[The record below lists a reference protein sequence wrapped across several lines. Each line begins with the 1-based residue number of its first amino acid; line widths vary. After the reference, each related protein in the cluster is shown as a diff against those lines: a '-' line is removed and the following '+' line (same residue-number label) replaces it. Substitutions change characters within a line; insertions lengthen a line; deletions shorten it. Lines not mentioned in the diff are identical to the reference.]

1 MTVREIINALL
12 KYEPDEQCEIVENV
26 GSYGEEVS
34 YRLAIYY
41 NWKGQLIVLF
51 NTYFVRIT
59 YEKFIVF
66 PLH

>member
-34 YRLAIYY
+34 Y
-41 NWKGQLIVLF
+41 KIVHFGNYTDLPF
-51 NTYFVRIT
+51 III
-59 YEKFIVF
+59 EKDS
-66 PLH
+66 